1 MNFIFNFHFITEE
14 LANAMVGTGV
24 TFLMKTM
31 QQYPGNLTLQIT
43 VVQTIRHL
51 AADGI
56 SSWMV
61 LLFMCV
67 CLCVCVRTFIC
78 V

>member
-56 SSWMV
+56 
-61 LLFMCV
+61 
-67 CLCVCVRTFIC
+67 I
-78 V
+78 